1 MAHSRST
8 VRGNVSSL
16 PADRLAKQAVQR
28 TELGMVTVYSK
39 PSLQERSIRQRRP

>member
-28 TELGMVTVYSK
+28 TELGMVTYSK